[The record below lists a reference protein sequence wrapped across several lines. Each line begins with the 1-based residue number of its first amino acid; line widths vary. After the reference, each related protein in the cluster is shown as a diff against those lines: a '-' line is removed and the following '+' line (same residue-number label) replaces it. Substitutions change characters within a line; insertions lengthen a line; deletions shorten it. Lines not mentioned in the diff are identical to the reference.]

1 TIAYLQSKRSQKY
14 AFVTKTTNHKNIASC
29 AFKTAKYVS
38 ISIKRSTFMVR
49 EDMHFMKV
57 KVKMNVQTMYYG
69 DLLREGKIY
78 EVEKTTAERWIASGI
93 AEKTEDRKETNEH
106 SVLNQIRT
114 AIAQK

>member
-1 TIAYLQSKRSQKY
+1 
-14 AFVTKTTNHKNIASC
+14 
-29 AFKTAKYVS
+29 
-38 ISIKRSTFMVR
+38 MVR

-93 AEKTEDRKETNEH
+93 AEKTEDRKETN
-106 SVLNQIRT
+106 
-114 AIAQK
+114 